1 MEQRLTWLS
10 RECSTGKTCAGRAH
24 HSRLPGM
31 SILQGYLINDPE
43 VLADLGVPPAGEA
56 YLMVPDEILHEV

>member
-10 RECSTGKTCAGRAH
+10 RECSTGKTCAGRAR

-43 VLADLGVPPAGEA
+43 VLADLGVPPQGKAT
-56 YLMVPDEILHEV
+56 